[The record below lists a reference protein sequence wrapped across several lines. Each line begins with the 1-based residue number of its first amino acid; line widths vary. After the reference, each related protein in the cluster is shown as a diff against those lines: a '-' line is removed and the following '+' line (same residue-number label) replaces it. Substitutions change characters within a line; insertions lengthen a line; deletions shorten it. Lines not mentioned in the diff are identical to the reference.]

1 MPMTTPDG
9 NQLITVEQL
18 ETYVKKVFWRQHHAS
33 QEIVGLLADDELL
46 DNEALMDAETLM
58 NQNCEPI
65 VKIATQMS
73 EQQKV
78 LLSLKL
84 KAKAA
89 VKECDKAVIQVEN
102 LLKKIAN

>member
-1 MPMTTPDG
+1 MPMTTPEG
-9 NQLITVEQL
+9 NQLVTVEQL
-18 ETYVKKVFWRQHHAS
+18 ETYVEEIFWRQHHVS
-33 QEIVGLLADDELL
+33 QEIVNLLADDDLF

-65 VKIATQMS
+65 VKIATQMN

-89 VKECDKAVIQVEN
+89 VKDCDKAVTHVEN
-102 LLKKIAN
+102 LLKQR